1 MSKTAEKAAIPD
13 KKEVCQNMNTK
24 KMRPLLC
31 LALAMLV
38 LFLPA
43 CTQEKEENS
52 PDDVLLP
59 ISINGKEIKVGETT
73 VQTLLDEGLDV
84 SWVDENYERITVDP
98 TTELEANAYYT
109 GGSIKVTDNMSF
121 TISLVTDEEAIS
133 LGQAVIARLELQM
146 AAEDDQSVLETISF
160 DGVPVTEL
168 TQEKAA
174 EKYPDWTGNEVMW
187 LHYGPEYKY
196 DLNFDISTGVL
207 SAFTVARVY
216 DVDWNS

>member
-1 MSKTAEKAAIPD
+1 MSKIAEKAAIPD

-43 CTQEKEENS
+43 CTKEKEENS

-98 TTELEANAYYT
+98 PRSWRLTLTTP
-109 GGSIKVTDNMSF
+109 V
-121 TISLVTDEEAIS
+121 
-133 LGQAVIARLELQM
+133 AVLKLRTTCP
-146 AAEDDQSVLETISF
+146 SRS
-160 DGVPVTEL
+160 P
-168 TQEKAA
+168 
-174 EKYPDWTGNEVMW
+174 W
-187 LHYGPEYKY
+187 
-196 DLNFDISTGVL
+196 
-207 SAFTVARVY
+207 
-216 DVDWNS
+216 